1 MKVKISPSRL
11 AGEICAPPS
20 KSYAHRLMICA
31 ALAEGESTIRG
42 ISESEDM
49 LATLDCIAALGAKYE
64 KCGDTVKIRG
74 KTGKTPEGAV
84 LRCRESGSTLRFM
97 IPPALTGGRVRFEGT
112 PLSLIHI

>member
-64 KCGDTVKIRG
+64 KIGDTVKISG
-74 KTGKTPEGAV
+74 KTGKTPQGAV
-84 LRCRESGSTLRFM
+84 LRCR
-97 IPPALTGGRVRFEGT
+97 
-112 PLSLIHI
+112 

>member
-11 AGEICAPPS
+11 CGEICAPPS

-49 LATLDCIAALGAKYE
+49 LAKCEYLNE
-64 KCGDTVKIRG
+64 KTDYHGVCFAT
-74 KTGKTPEGAV
+74 
-84 LRCRESGSTLRFM
+84 
-97 IPPALTGGRVRFEGT
+97 GT
-112 PLSLIHI
+112 PVSNSMTVRP